1 MRYQWKDLSSL
12 ILLITI
18 LISLNGKFNVSRKNK
33 YAWVHKRTKQTV
45 KELMKADSPINNPW
59 VKERR
64 NKKKNVLRYCKQH
77 HNSGCQDGRA
87 VYGVRLKVM
96 IYLPIKQW
104 ERAFWSPNGGVGSN
118 PTPDIVFFAY
128 FSDVIIKPK

>member
-1 MRYQWKDLSSL
+1 MLLVFCLHNSIRICQNLL
-12 ILLITI
+12 NEVLITI

-64 NKKKNVLRYCKQH
+64 NKKK
-77 HNSGCQDGRA
+77 S
-87 VYGVRLKVM
+87 
-96 IYLPIKQW
+96 IKILQTT
-104 ERAFWSPNGGVGSN
+104 SQ
-118 PTPDIVFFAY
+118 
-128 FSDVIIKPK
+128 